1 MLDSIFHDRTDAG
14 RQLAA
19 ELDRLRGPD
28 TLVLGVPRGGVVVA
42 AEVAR
47 ALDAPLD
54 VVIARK
60 IGAPHQPELAIGAV
74 VSSGGRLLDERAI
87 SYLRVPPAYIEAETA
102 RQQEE
107 IRRRI
112 ADYRGSHPAP
122 ELRGR
127 TVIVVDD
134 GIATGYTIRAAL
146 VALREQQ
153 PARLIVAVPV
163 APASTCE
170 DLRDVADE
178 VICLRTPEPF
188 LAVGAWYEDFDQTSD
203 AEVIH
208 LLRSRP
214 AEAAGV

>member
-1 MLDSIFHDRTDAG
+1 MRQTLFRDRTEAG
-14 RQLAA
+14 RRLAV
-19 ELDRLRGPD
+19 ELERFRAPD

-47 ALDAPLD
+47 ALEAPLD

-60 IGAPHQPELAIGAV
+60 LGAPQQPELAIGAV
-74 VSSGGRLLDERAI
+74 ISGGGRLLDDYAI
-87 SYLRVPPAYIEAETA
+87 RYLRVSAEYLEAETA

-112 ADYRGSHPAP
+112 SDYRGAEPAP

-134 GIATGYTIRAAL
+134 GVATGYTIRAAL
-146 VALREQQ
+146 IALREQE

-163 APASTCE
+163 APAASLE
-170 DLRDVADE
+170 E
-178 VICLRTPEPF
+178 
-188 LAVGAWYEDFDQTSD
+188 LA
-203 AEVIH
+203 
-208 LLRSRP
+208 
-214 AEAAGV
+214 

>member
-1 MLDSIFHDRTDAG
+1 
-14 RQLAA
+14 
-19 ELDRLRGPD
+19 
-28 TLVLGVPRGGVVVA
+28 VVVA

-47 ALDAPLD
+47 ALEAPLD

-60 IGAPHQPELAIGAV
+60 LGAPQQPELAIGAV
-74 VSSGGRLLDERAI
+74 ISGGGRLLDDYAI
-87 SYLRVPPAYIEAETA
+87 RYLRVSAEYLEAETA

-112 ADYRGSHPAP
+112 SDYRGAEPAP

-134 GIATGYTIRAAL
+134 GVATGYTIRAAL
-146 VALREQQ
+146 IALREQE

-163 APASTCE
+163 APAASLE
-170 DLRDVADE
+170 ELAKVADE
-178 VICLRTPEPF
+178 VVCLATPEPF
-188 LAVGAWYEDFDQTSD
+188 LAVGAWYDDFDQTSD

-208 LLRSRP
+208 LLRSLRHT
-214 AEAAGV
+214 